1 VTAGDTMDKKK
12 KKLKQNKIAPKSNN
26 KFLFVAGA
34 AMVIGVAAYF
44 FIKRNK
50 NK

>member
-1 VTAGDTMDKKK
+1 
-12 KKLKQNKIAPKSNN
+12 
-26 KFLFVAGA
+26 LFVAGA

-50 NK
+50 NKWVRNT